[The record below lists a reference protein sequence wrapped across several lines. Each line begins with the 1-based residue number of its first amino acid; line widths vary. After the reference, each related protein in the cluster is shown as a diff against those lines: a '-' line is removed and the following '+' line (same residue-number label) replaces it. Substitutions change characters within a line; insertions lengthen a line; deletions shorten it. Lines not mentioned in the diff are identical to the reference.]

1 MQGASSDEDGL
12 LHRLPV
18 AVHDLR
24 LGVVRYSPGGVQV
37 SGIPIMPSIWLVVV
51 VELVGVHKV
60 GPSFGIIRV
69 GGVRLSL
76 SSDFLFNR
84 FSRL

>member
-1 MQGASSDEDGL
+1 MQGASGGEDGL

-24 LGVVRYSPGGVQV
+24 LGVVRYGPGSVQV
-37 SGIPIMPSIWLVVV
+37 SGIPMPGVWLVVV

-60 GPSFGIIRV
+60 GPSFGIISV
-69 GGVRLSL
+69 GGLRLSL